1 MENRSIKNRFAVST
15 LGNLIKGAL
24 TFMATLFIA
33 RGLGPEHYGSYIFLL
48 SGFTAMRAILDMG
61 TGAAFHTFISQK
73 PRSSTFYIIYAIW
86 QFFQF
91 IFPLVIIAFFFPQ
104 EWLEIIWVGHER
116 SLILLAFATI
126 FFQQMAWPTMIHIGE
141 SKRLTQRVQAL
152 NISISAVNLILVVGA
167 YALEILT
174 IPLLFWILVI
184 QYILA
189 LGFAFKVLSVFKVK
203 KEPLN
208 IKSMLREYL
217 SYCLPLIIGSWLG
230 FASEFA
236 DRWLLQKFGGA
247 EEQAFF
253 MVGLRFATIVLL
265 ATTSMLNIFWKEI
278 AEAQENKNLVRLR
291 ELYRKVSR
299 FLYTVSAVIAGFLV
313 PWSPTIATL
322 MLGSS
327 YAAASSV
334 LPLMLIFSVHASL
347 GQVNGTFL
355 LSSGKTKTIV
365 IMESIFLVISIPVS
379 YLIQAPYDA
388 LIPGFNLGSVGMAW
402 KAILLNI
409 TWVNCVSWWVAK
421 NNGWK
426 FDWAYQVVGLTGA
439 LAIGWISY
447 ELVMKMS
454 SILTLNIFLQG
465 TVTFAIYGIL
475 IGVFIWFL
483 PWLTGFSQRE
493 VQMMF
498 SKIIHLIFSKKAK
511 L

>member
-1 MENRSIKNRFAVST
+1 LANPSVKKRFAASI
-15 LGNLIKGAL
+15 LGNLIRGGL
-24 TFMATLFIA
+24 TFVATLFIA
-33 RGLGPEHYGSYIFLL
+33 RGLGPERYGSYIFLL
-48 SGFTAMRAILDMG
+48 SSFTAMRAILDMG
-61 TGAAFHTFISQK
+61 TEAAFHTFISQK
-73 PRSSTFYIIYAIW
+73 PRSSTFYISYAIW

-91 IFPLVIIAFFFPQ
+91 IFPLVIIAFIFPQ

-126 FFQQMAWPTMIHIGE
+126 FFQQMVWPTMIHIGE
-141 SKRLTQRVQAL
+141 SKRLTQRVQTL
-152 NISISAVNLILVVGA
+152 NISISAVNLILVVAA
-167 YALEILT
+167 YVLEILT
-174 IPLLFWILVI
+174 IPLLFGILVI

-208 IKSMLREYL
+208 IKSMLHEYL
-217 SYCLPLIIGSWLG
+217 SYCLPLIIASWLS
-230 FASEFA
+230 FACEFS
-236 DRWLLQKFGGA
+236 DRWLLQNFGGA

-253 MVGLRFATIVLL
+253 MVGHRFGIIVLL

-278 AEAQENKNLVRLR
+278 AEAQENKNLVRLS
-291 ELYRKVSR
+291 EIYRKVSR
-299 FLYTVSAVIAGFLV
+299 FLYTVSAVICGFLV
-313 PWSPTIATL
+313 PWSATITAL

-327 YAAASSV
+327 YSAASSI
-334 LPLMLIFSVHASL
+334 LPIMFIFSVHASL

-355 LSSGKTKTIV
+355 LSSGKTKMHMILGG
-365 IMESIFLVISIPVS
+365 IFMVISIPIS
-379 YLIQAPYDA
+379 YFIQAPHDA

-402 KAILLNI
+402 KTLLLNI
-409 TWVNCVSWWVAK
+409 TAVNCISWWISK

-426 FDWAYQVVGLTGA
+426 FDWAYQVVGLTGT

-447 ELVMKMS
+447 ELVMRMS

-465 TVTFAIYGIL
+465 SVALTIYGIL
-475 IGVFIWFL
+475 IGAFIWFL

-493 VQMMF
+493 LKMMF
-498 SKIIHLIFSKKAK
+498 SKIIHLISTKSGK